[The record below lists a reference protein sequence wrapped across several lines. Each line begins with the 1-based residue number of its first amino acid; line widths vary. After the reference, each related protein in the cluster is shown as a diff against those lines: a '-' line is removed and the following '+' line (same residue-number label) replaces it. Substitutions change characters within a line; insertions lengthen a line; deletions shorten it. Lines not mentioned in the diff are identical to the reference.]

1 MKTLNHRRGM
11 VAALAA
17 AVLLL
22 AAPAEGKARRKRP
35 ARSKAPAACAAAY
48 KDSLLLEQDGQLM
61 AARAKL
67 QLCAR
72 RACGSVVHRCSSRL
86 ARVEANLPTIVPAA
100 TDDAGRSIAETEV
113 SMDGKPLLSRVDG
126 RSLTVDPGPHEFVF
140 ETAGTPPA
148 TVKVDI
154 PVGRRNQP
162 IAAVLHVPDGNPTR
176 EEPARAAPTVA
187 PASAPPPAPVV
198 KPVVKEPEPEE
209 PPPVARAL
217 RTRTPREPERSGSS
231 SVAPTLLTVVGV
243 AGLAG
248 GGALTYWGRKDNQQ
262 LAGCSPDCPAETVHH
277 IRMLYLGADMSFA
290 VGGLALGTA
299 ALLWLTSGPST
310 PHEERVASSHLGVGV
325 SPTRS
330 GAVASV
336 GGAF

>member
-1 MKTLNHRRGM
+1 MNTLNHRRAM

-22 AAPAEGKARRKRP
+22 AAPAEGKARRKRS
-35 ARSKAPAACAAAY
+35 ARSRAPAACAAAY

-67 QLCAR
+67 QMCAR
-72 RACGSVVHRCSSRL
+72 PVCGSVVRRCAGRL
-86 ARVEANLPTIVPAA
+86 SRVEADLPTIVPAA
-100 TDDAGRSIAETEV
+100 TDDAGRPIAETEV
-113 SMDGKPLLSRVDG
+113 SIDGKPLLSRVDG

-148 TVKVDI
+148 TVKVNI

-162 IAAVLHVPDGNPTR
+162 IAAVLHVPDGS
-176 EEPARAAPTVA
+176 PARAE
-187 PASAPPPAPVV
+187 PAKAAPPPPAQVV

-248 GGALTYWGRKDNQQ
+248 GGVLTYWGRKDNQG
-262 LAGCSPDCPAETVHH
+262 LAGCAPDCPAETVHH

-310 PHEERVASSHLGVGV
+310 PHEERVASSHYGVGV

-330 GAVASV
+330 GAVASF